1 MIDGSGTGI
10 SVIFPRFRA
19 EKEYP
24 LFIYAKSNSG
34 YKEMYGKKEIM
45 GKKKTNKVNLI
56 ICGIAFIIMLVVLFS
71 EGVENIINALRQLNP
86 LYLVIAVACMGG
98 YWLGEAYGL
107 HLAAKSLEPK
117 TKFRTTLLVTMIG
130 QYFNCITPFASGG
143 QPMQVYT
150 FVKRGMPLG
159 SAMTALLSRFIVYQ
173 FTLTL
178 YSIVFLVFR
187 LSMFTEG
194 DLKPLTILIIAGFI
208 INTFVI
214 ALLFMLAFFRK
225 ATTKLAHVVVRLLG
239 KLHIIKDVDD
249 KIEYIDKELSTYY
262 ENFLFIKSRPVMIL
276 KMFLV
281 TVAQLLFYFSITFII
296 YIGFGMSKTDFLT
309 IIACQAFVLMISA
322 FVPLP
327 GAMGAAEGSY
337 AAFFKGIFGD
347 YYTGVSTFIWRFL
360 TFYLPILIGI
370 IINLRM
376 SRSGVDLNSAEE
388 KLKEPEN
395 SQ

>member
-1 MIDGSGTGI
+1 
-10 SVIFPRFRA
+10 
-19 EKEYP
+19 
-24 LFIYAKSNSG
+24 
-34 YKEMYGKKEIM
+34 M
-45 GKKKTNKVNLI
+45 GKKKSNKLNLI
-56 ICGIAFIIMLVVLFS
+56 ICGIAFIIMLIVLFS
-71 EGVENIINALRQLNP
+71 EGADNIVNALKQLNP
-86 LYLVIAVACMGG
+86 LFLIAAIACMAV
-98 YWLGEAYGL
+98 YWLGEGLGL
-107 HLAAKSLEPK
+107 HLAARSLEPG
-117 TKFRTTLLVTMIG
+117 TKFRTTMLVTMIG

-150 FVKRGMPLG
+150 YMKRGMPLG

-178 YSIVFLVFR
+178 YSVVFLVFR
-187 LSMFTEG
+187 LSMFTDG
-194 DLKPLTILIIAGFI
+194 PLKPLTFLVMVGFI

-214 ALLFMLAFFRK
+214 VLLFMLAFFRA
-225 ATTKLAHVVVRLLG
+225 ATTKLAHGIVRLLG
-239 KLHIIKDVDD
+239 KLRIIKDVND
-249 KIEYIDKELSTYY
+249 KIEYIDKELDQYY
-262 ENFLFIKSRPVMIL
+262 ENFLFIKSKPAMIL

-281 TVAQLLFYFSITFII
+281 TVVQLFVYFSITYVI
-296 YIGFGMSKTDFLT
+296 YIGFDIPHDTDFLT
-309 IIACQAFVLMISA
+309 VIACQAFVLMISG

-370 IINLRM
+370 VINLRL
-376 SRSGVDLNSAEE
+376 SKKGIDLSQAE
-388 KLKEPEN
+388 

>member
-1 MIDGSGTGI
+1 
-10 SVIFPRFRA
+10 
-19 EKEYP
+19 
-24 LFIYAKSNSG
+24 
-34 YKEMYGKKEIM
+34 M

-276 KMFLV
+276 KMFIV

>member
-1 MIDGSGTGI
+1 
-10 SVIFPRFRA
+10 
-19 EKEYP
+19 
-24 LFIYAKSNSG
+24 
-34 YKEMYGKKEIM
+34 M

>member
-1 MIDGSGTGI
+1 
-10 SVIFPRFRA
+10 
-19 EKEYP
+19 
-24 LFIYAKSNSG
+24 
-34 YKEMYGKKEIM
+34 M
-45 GKKKTNKVNLI
+45 GKKKTNKIYLI
-56 ICGIAFIIMLVVLFS
+56 ICGIAFVIMLIVLFS
-71 EGVENIINALRQLNP
+71 EGIDNIINALLQLNP
-86 LYLVIAVACMGG
+86 LFLVAAIACMVI
-98 YWLGEAYGL
+98 YWFGEAIGL
-107 HLAAKSLEPK
+107 HLAAKSLAPE
-117 TKFRTTLLVTMIG
+117 TKFRTTFLVTMIG

-150 FVKRGMPLG
+150 FMKRGMPLG

-187 LSMFTEG
+187 LSMFTDGE
-194 DLKPLTILIIAGFI
+194 LKPLTFLVIVGFI
-208 INTFVI
+208 VNTFVI
-214 ALLFMLAFFRK
+214 VLLFMLAFFQK
-225 ATTKLAHVVVRLLG
+225 ATVKLAHGIVRLLG
-239 KLHIIKDVDD
+239 KLRIIRDVES
-249 KIEYIDKELSTYY
+249 KIEYIDKELATYY
-262 ENFLFIKSRPVMIL
+262 ENFMFIKSQPVMIL

-281 TVAQLLFYFSITFII
+281 TVVQLLVYFSITFVI
-296 YIGFGMSKTDFLT
+296 YIGFGMTETDYLT
-309 IIACQAFVLMISA
+309 IVACQAFVLMISG

-376 SRSGVDLNSAEE
+376 TRSGIDLSNAEE
-388 KLKEPEN
+388 KLKEEK
-395 SQ
+395 

>member
-1 MIDGSGTGI
+1 
-10 SVIFPRFRA
+10 
-19 EKEYP
+19 
-24 LFIYAKSNSG
+24 
-34 YKEMYGKKEIM
+34 M

-56 ICGIAFIIMLVVLFS
+56 ICGVAFVIMLVVLFS

-117 TKFRTTLLVTMIG
+117 TKFRSTLLVTMIG

-150 FVKRGMPLG
+150 FMKRGMPLG

-178 YSIVFLVFR
+178 YSIVFLIFR

-194 DLKPLTILIIAGFI
+194 DLKPLTFLVIVGFV

-225 ATTKLAHVVVRLLG
+225 ATTKLAHGVVRLLG
-239 KLHIIKDVDD
+239 KVRIIKDVDD

-281 TVAQLLFYFSITFII
+281 TVVQLLFYFSITFVI
-296 YIGFGMSKTDFLT
+296 YIGFGMSETDFFT

-388 KLKEPEN
+388 KLKEQEN
-395 SQ
+395 AQ

>member
-1 MIDGSGTGI
+1 
-10 SVIFPRFRA
+10 
-19 EKEYP
+19 
-24 LFIYAKSNSG
+24 
-34 YKEMYGKKEIM
+34 M
-45 GKKKTNKVNLI
+45 GKKKSNKVNLI
-56 ICGIAFIIMLVVLFS
+56 ICGIAFIIMVVVLLS
-71 EGVENIINALRQLNP
+71 EGVENVVGALLKLNP
-86 LYLVIAVACMGG
+86 LFLLIAVVCIVL
-98 YWLGEAYGL
+98 YWLGEGLGL

-117 TKFRTTLLVTMIG
+117 VKFRTSFLVTMIG

-150 FVKRGMPLG
+150 YFKKGMPLG

-178 YSIVFLVFR
+178 YSVVFLICR

-194 DLKPLTILIIAGFI
+194 SLQPLTMLVVVGFI

-214 ALLFMLAFFRK
+214 VMLFMLAFFRA
-225 ATTKLAHVVVRLLG
+225 ATTKLAHGIVKLLA
-239 KLHIIKDVDD
+239 KIRIIKDPAD
-249 KIEYIDKELSTYY
+249 KLEYIDKELETYY
-262 ENFLFIKSRPVMIL
+262 ENFRFIKSQPVMIL

-281 TVAQLLFYFSITFII
+281 TVVQLFCYFSITFVI
-296 YIGFGMSKTDFLT
+296 YIGFDIPHDTDFLT
-309 IIACQAFVLMISA
+309 VIACQAFVLMISS

-360 TFYLPILIGI
+360 TFYLPILVGI
-370 IINLRM
+370 VINLRM
-376 SRSGVDLNSAEE
+376 AKSGVDLRDAEE
-388 KLKEPEN
+388 SLKEEEN
-395 SQ
+395 KS

>member
-1 MIDGSGTGI
+1 
-10 SVIFPRFRA
+10 
-19 EKEYP
+19 
-24 LFIYAKSNSG
+24 
-34 YKEMYGKKEIM
+34 M

-56 ICGIAFIIMLVVLFS
+56 ICGIAFIVMLVVLFS